1 MKYFFLSLSFLT
13 LLFCSISCKS
23 GNDEAGATSADS
35 SFSMVFMTD
44 IHIQPEL
51 NAVDGFR
58 KAMDTIN
65 KLKPELVITG
75 GDLVMDAL
83 GQRQSRADSLYELY
97 KTEIKQLSMPVYNT
111 VGNHELF
118 GVYPESGAD
127 TTHPLYGVNMFKQ
140 KLGNPFYSF
149 THKNWRFFVLDDI
162 EATKDRKY
170 TGHISGEQIEWLK
183 KELAHID
190 TLTPLALVV
199 HIPFLSSLSQINK
212 GAMEPNTE
220 GLVVSNSREILDLF
234 NRYNLKLVLQGHLHV
249 LEDNYIKGI
258 HFITG
263 GAICGGWWKGPHE
276 GTQEGFLYLKF
287 NRDSFTWNY
296 VDYNWA
302 PELTIKP
309 QP

>member
-1 MKYFFLSLSFLT
+1 
-13 LLFCSISCKS
+13 
-23 GNDEAGATSADS
+23 
-35 SFSMVFMTD
+35 
-44 IHIQPEL
+44 
-51 NAVDGFR
+51 
-58 KAMDTIN
+58 
-65 KLKPELVITG
+65 
-75 GDLVMDAL
+75 
-83 GQRQSRADSLYELY
+83 
-97 KTEIKQLSMPVYNT
+97 
-111 VGNHELF
+111 
-118 GVYPESGAD
+118 
-127 TTHPLYGVNMFKQ
+127 
-140 KLGNPFYSF
+140 
-149 THKNWRFFVLDDI
+149 
-162 EATKDRKY
+162 
-170 TGHISGEQIEWLK
+170 
-183 KELAHID
+183 
-190 TLTPLALVV
+190 LALVV